1 MDIITEGSGLGL
13 YLSKE
18 IVLLHG
24 GQIFIE
30 SKGRNKGSIF
40 IIRLAMTLKKK
51 SQ

>member
-1 MDIITEGSGLGL
+1 MDIITEGSGPGL

-24 GQIFIE
+24 GQIFVK

-40 IIRLAMTLKKK
+40 IIRLPMTLKEK
-51 SQ
+51 S